1 MSFSMGGL
9 TGFIVVTHS
18 RISSEV
24 DTTEGVSTM
33 QVARAKS
40 RIAIGGVL
48 SAGE

>member
-1 MSFSMGGL
+1 M
-9 TGFIVVTHS
+9 VVTHS
-18 RISSEV
+18 KTSLEV
-24 DTTEGVSTM
+24 DTTEAASTM